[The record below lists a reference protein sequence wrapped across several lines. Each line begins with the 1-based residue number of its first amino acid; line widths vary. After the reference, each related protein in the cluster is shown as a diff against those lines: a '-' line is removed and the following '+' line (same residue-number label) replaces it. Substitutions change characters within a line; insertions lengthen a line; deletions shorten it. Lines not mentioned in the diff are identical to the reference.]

1 MTVNKTK
8 WLSNEAYEPLHT
20 FIICW
25 ILAQRPV
32 RRQTQL
38 LNQMS
43 IKRINKIE
51 GMEVVETYKQ
61 NKPIPIILPED
72 KMSEELYSEEASDN
86 CLQAGLFI
94 TYSQKI
100 FAVIISKNEMITLDR
115 YKYTSNISILDQ

>member
-1 MTVNKTK
+1 
-8 WLSNEAYEPLHT
+8 
-20 FIICW
+20 
-25 ILAQRPV
+25 
-32 RRQTQL
+32 
-38 LNQMS
+38 MS
-43 IKRINKIE
+43 RKRINKRVWW
-51 GMEVVETYKQ
+51 GVETYKQ

-115 YKYTSNISILDQ
+115 YEYTSNISFLDQ